1 MVKEELPRRT
11 RTRSSRPG
19 VSGRKAATRLR
30 ALYDRL
36 VAVYGPQSWW
46 PARTAFEVV
55 VGAYLTQNTAWKS
68 VERSIAN
75 LETHGILSIDGL
87 RRIPEDRL
95 RELIR
100 PSGFM
105 QRKAAALKAFVAFLD
120 EHYGGQIDALRDEA
134 RRSPITVRQQLLALA
149 GVGPETAD
157 AILLY
162 ALDAPAMVVDTY
174 LRRVVTR
181 HGLAL
186 ESAKYTVIQSLA
198 EGAFA
203 PDQLREDA
211 QELARHYN
219 EFHALFVQVGKDDC
233 GPVARCERCPLGMI
247 FPTRAPDGIRARTG
261 NRAGCSLRCLNQSRQ
276 TARLLRGCP

>member
-1 MVKEELPRRT
+1 MKGSPQRQART
-11 RTRSSRPG
+11 KTSGAAPSQGKASR
-19 VSGRKAATRLR
+19 RLR

-36 VAVYGPQSWW
+36 VATCGPQSWW
-46 PARTAFEVV
+46 PAKTAFEVI

-75 LETHGILSIDGL
+75 LETHGILSIEGL
-87 RRIPEDRL
+87 RTIPEEEL
-95 RELIR
+95 RQIIR

-105 QRKAAALKAFVAFLD
+105 VRKAAALKAFVAFLD
-120 EHYGGQIDALRDEA
+120 AHYGGQMDSLGAAA
-134 RRSPITVRQQLLALA
+134 RQSAATVREQILTLP

-181 HGLAL
+181 HGLAP
-186 ESAKYTVIQSLA
+186 ENAGYAAIQALA
-198 EGAFA
+198 EAAFA
-203 PDQLREDA
+203 TDPLRDNP

-219 EFHALFVQVGKDDC
+219 EFHALFVQVGKDYC
-233 GPVARCERCPLGMI
+233 GPVPRCEGCPLRYDL
-247 FPTRAPDGIRARTG
+247 PHST
-261 NRAGCSLRCLNQSRQ
+261 SR
-276 TARLLRGCP
+276 RGSP